1 MENDKYMLQ
10 NYRMDI
16 TYDGSRYSGWQK
28 QGNTGNTIQERIETA
43 LNKLLKEEIEL
54 HGSGRTDAGV
64 HAMVQVVNFKTR
76 QNLTADAIWQS
87 LNQSLPPDIRILSV
101 SEADSRFHA
110 RLNATRKHYRYQID
124 NHAVANIFERKYLTR
139 FSDRDYFGK
148 LALEQ
153 NRLLSRNG
161 ADTASFTSESTQE
174 TSPQNGCQ
182 IVYDLDAMNRAASIL
197 MGEHD
202 FKSFCDNRHI
212 KKSTVRI
219 LEQITITENK
229 HHTLCLDF
237 YGNGFLYHMV
247 RILTGTLLEVGIGAK
262 TPEEMIDILHALNR
276 QAAGFTA
283 PPQGL
288 FLIGVEYTR

>member
-1 MENDKYMLQ
+1 MLR
-10 NYRMDI
+10 NYRMNI
-16 TYDGSRYSGWQK
+16 AYDGSRYSGWQK
-28 QGNTGNTIQERIETA
+28 QGNTGNTIQGCIETA
-43 LNKLLKEEIEL
+43 LSKLLKEEIEI

-64 HAMVQVVNFKTR
+64 HAIGQVANFKTK
-76 QNLTADAIWQS
+76 QNLTADAIWQF
-87 LNQSLPPDIRILSV
+87 LNQSLPSDIRIISV
-101 SEADSRFHA
+101 AEADSRFHA
-110 RLNATRKHYRYQID
+110 RLNASRKHYRYQID

-148 LALEQ
+148 LALKQ
-153 NRLLSRNG
+153 NRLLSCNEP
-161 ADTASFTSESTQE
+161 DTAFLTTESTHK
-174 TSPQNGCQ
+174 TSPQKDCQ
-182 IVYDLDAMNRAASIL
+182 IAYDLESMNGAASIL

-219 LEQITITENK
+219 LEQITITENER
-229 HHTLCLDF
+229 HILCFDF

-262 TPEEMIDILHALNR
+262 SPEEIEDILHALNR

-288 FLIGVEYTR
+288 FLIGVEYKDDRAL

>member
-1 MENDKYMLQ
+1 MLQ

-16 TYDGSRYSGWQK
+16 AYDGSRYSGWQK
-28 QGNTGNTIQERIETA
+28 QGNTENTIQERIEA
-43 LNKLLKEEIEL
+43 VLGSLLKEEIEIQ
-54 HGSGRTDAGV
+54 GSGRTDAGV
-64 HAMVQVVNFKTR
+64 HAIGQVANFKTK
-76 QNLTADAIWQS
+76 QNLTADAIWQF
-87 LNQSLPPDIRILSV
+87 LNQSLPSDIRIISV
-101 SEADSRFHA
+101 AEADSRFHA
-110 RLNATRKHYRYQID
+110 RLNASRKHYRYQID

-148 LALEQ
+148 LALKQ
-153 NRLLSRNG
+153 NRLLSCNEP
-161 ADTASFTSESTQE
+161 DTAFLTTESKHK
-174 TSPQNGCQ
+174 TSPQKDCQ
-182 IVYDLDAMNRAASIL
+182 IAYDLESMNGAASIL

-212 KKSTVRI
+212 KKSTIRI
-219 LEQITITENK
+219 LEQITITENER
-229 HHTLCLDF
+229 HILCFDF

-262 TPEEMIDILHALNR
+262 SPEEIEDILHALNR

-288 FLIGVEYTR
+288 FLIGVEYEDDKAL

>member
-1 MENDKYMLQ
+1 MLQ

-16 TYDGSRYSGWQK
+16 AYDGSRYSGWQK
-28 QGNTGNTIQERIETA
+28 QGNTENTIQGRIETV
-43 LNKLLKEEIEL
+43 LGKLLKEEIEI

-64 HAMVQVVNFKTR
+64 HALGQVANFKTR
-76 QNLTADAIWQS
+76 RKLKADIIQES
-87 LNQSLPPDIRILSV
+87 LNQSLPLDIRILSV
-101 SEADSRFHA
+101 SEADPRFHA

-124 NHAVANIFERKYLTR
+124 NHAVANIFDRKYLTR

-148 LALEQ
+148 LAMKHNQ
-153 NRLLSRNG
+153 LLSSH
-161 ADTASFTSESTQE
+161 ASDSPSPTAENKHVSC
-174 TSPQNGCQ
+174 PQNNRQ
-182 IVYDLDAMNRAASIL
+182 ITYNLDDMNRAASMLI
-197 MGEHD
+197 GEQD
-202 FKSFCDNRHI
+202 FKSFCDNRHM

-219 LEQITITENK
+219 LEQITIRENESQI
-229 HHTLCLDF
+229 LSFDF

-262 TPEEMIDILHALNR
+262 SPEKMPDIFHALNR

-288 FLIGVEYTR
+288 FLIEVEYNTNRINH

>member
-1 MENDKYMLQ
+1 MLQ

-16 TYDGSRYSGWQK
+16 AYDGNRYSGWQK
-28 QGNTGNTIQERIETA
+28 QVNTENTIQERIEVA
-43 LNKLLKEEIEL
+43 LSTLLKEEIEI

-64 HAMVQVVNFKTR
+64 HALGQVANFKTK
-76 QNLTADAIWQS
+76 QNLTADAIWQF

-110 RLNATRKHYRYQID
+110 RLNASRKHYRYQID
-124 NHAVANIFERKYLTR
+124 NHAVANIFGRKYLTR

-148 LALEQ
+148 LALKQ
-153 NRLLSRNG
+153 NRLLSCNG
-161 ADTASFTSESTQE
+161 QDTAFLTTESTHKI
-174 TSPQNGCQ
+174 SPQNDRQ
-182 IVYDLDAMNRAASIL
+182 IAYDLDSMNRAAAIL

-202 FKSFCDNRHI
+202 FKSFCDNRHM

-219 LEQITITENK
+219 LEQITIAENERRI
-229 HHTLCLDF
+229 LCFDF

-262 TPEEMIDILHALNR
+262 TPEEMIDILHALSR

-288 FLIGVEYTR
+288 FLVGVEYAR

>member
-1 MENDKYMLQ
+1 MLQ

-16 TYDGSRYSGWQK
+16 AYDGSRYSGWQK
-28 QGNTGNTIQERIETA
+28 QGNTENTIQERIETA
-43 LNKLLKEEIEL
+43 LNKLLKEEIEI

-64 HAMVQVVNFKTR
+64 HALGQVANFKTSQR
-76 QNLTADAIWQS
+76 TNTDAIQQY
-87 LNQSLPPDIRILSV
+87 LNQSLPLDIRILSV
-101 SEADSRFHA
+101 SKADTRFRA
-110 RLNATRKHYRYQID
+110 RLNAARKHYRYQID
-124 NHAVANIFERKYLTR
+124 NRAVANIFERKYLTR

-148 LALEQ
+148 LASQQ
-153 NRLLSRNG
+153 NRLPSRHVSG
-161 ADTASFTSESTQE
+161 AVSGTSENTPK
-174 TSPQNGCQ
+174 TSPEHNRH
-182 IVYDLDAMNRAASIL
+182 INYDLETMEQAAAIL

-219 LEQITITENK
+219 LEQITIKENEN
-229 HHTLCLDF
+229 HILSFDF

-262 TPEEMIDILHALNR
+262 SPEEMTDILHALNR
-276 QAAGFTA
+276 KAAGFTA

-288 FLIGVEYTR
+288 FLVEVEYD

>member
-1 MENDKYMLQ
+1 MLR

-16 TYDGSRYSGWQK
+16 AYDGSRYSGWQK
-28 QGNTGNTIQERIETA
+28 QGNTGNTIQGCIETA
-43 LNKLLKEEIEL
+43 LSKLLKEEIEIQ
-54 HGSGRTDAGV
+54 GSGRTDAGV
-64 HAMVQVVNFKTR
+64 HAIGQVANFKTK
-76 QNLTADAIWQS
+76 QNLTADAIWQF
-87 LNQSLPPDIRILSV
+87 LNQSLPSDIRIISV
-101 SEADSRFHA
+101 AEADSRFHA
-110 RLNATRKHYRYQID
+110 RLNASRKHYRYQID

-139 FSDRDYFGK
+139 FSDRDYFCK
-148 LALEQ
+148 LALKQ
-153 NRLLSRNG
+153 NRLLSYNG
-161 ADTASFTSESTQE
+161 PDTASFTAENEHE
-174 TSPQNGCQ
+174 TFPQKDCQ
-182 IVYDLDAMNRAASIL
+182 IAYDLESMNGATSIL

-219 LEQITITENK
+219 LEQITITENER
-229 HHTLCLDF
+229 HILCFDF

-262 TPEEMIDILHALNR
+262 SPEEIEDILHALNR

-288 FLIGVEYTR
+288 FLIGVEYEDDKAL